1 MADRMTYFW
10 TWFNVLTMGI
20 DDSETGRDLDGDL
33 ARRGGEPARSLA
45 ALKVRGR
52 MVTVVPCPI
61 VAPAFSFV
69 FLQPL
74 LFSS

>member
-1 MADRMTYFW
+1 MTYFW

-20 DDSETGRDLDGDL
+20 DGSEMDRELDGEI

-52 MVTVVPCPI
+52 MVTVAPCPT
-61 VAPAFSFV
+61 VAPALSFV
-69 FLQPL
+69 LSLWFPL
-74 LFSS
+74 ASSQI

>member
-1 MADRMTYFW
+1 MTYFW

-20 DDSETGRDLDGDL
+20 DGSEMDRELDGEI

-52 MVTVVPCPI
+52 MVTVAPCPT
-61 VAPAFSFV
+61 VAPALSFV
-69 FLQPL
+69 LSLSFPL
-74 LFSS
+74 ASSQI